1 MKNDPMKNEHQPETR
16 FGLNRDSFGQLVLI
30 NAEGERFVGVVPLRM
45 FPFSD
50 RDHWIS
56 LVGPDNKELL
66 LIEDLLSL
74 PANLRKLIDEELA
87 NREFLPVIEQ
97 VTHVTSDIEPCE
109 WQVQTDRGDIR
120 FVLKSEDD
128 IRSLS
133 PGQLLIVDATGQR
146 YLVHDYR
153 KLDSYSRRVME
164 EYA

>member
-1 MKNDPMKNEHQPETR
+1 MKNEHHSETR
-16 FGLNRDSFGQLVLI
+16 FGLTRDSFGQLTLI
-30 NAEGERFVGVVPLRM
+30 NAEGERFVGVMPLRM

-50 RDHWIS
+50 RNHWIS

-74 PANLRKLIDEELA
+74 PANLRNLIEEELA
-87 NREFLPVIEQ
+87 DREFLPVIER

-109 WQVQTDRGDIR
+109 WQVQTDRGPIR

-146 YLVHDYR
+146 YLVRDYR

>member
-1 MKNDPMKNEHQPETR
+1 MSQQPAYPQQQPAAN
-16 FGLNRDSFGQLVLI
+16 FGLSRDSFGQLVLI
-30 NAEGERFVGVVPLRM
+30 NAEGERFTGVVPVRM

-50 RDHWIS
+50 REHWIS

-66 LIEDLLSL
+66 LIEDPATL
-74 PANLRKLIDEELA
+74 PPNIRKLIQDELA
-87 NREFLPVIEQ
+87 DREFLPVIEQ
-97 VTHVTSDIEPCE
+97 ITHISSDTEPAE
-109 WQVQTDRGDIR
+109 WQVQTDRGPAK

-128 IRSLS
+128 IRTLS

-146 YLVHDYR
+146 YIVHDYR

>member
-1 MKNDPMKNEHQPETR
+1 MKNEHQPDAT
-16 FGLNRDSFGQLVLI
+16 FGLTRDSFGRLTLI
-30 NAEGERFVGVVPLRM
+30 NADGERFVGITPLRM

-50 RDHWIS
+50 REHWIS

-74 PANLRKLIDEELA
+74 PSSLRKTIEDELA
-87 NREFLPVIEQ
+87 DLEFMPVIER
-97 VTHVTSDIEPCE
+97 VIHCSSDIEPSE
-109 WQVQTDRGDIR
+109 WEVATDRGPAH

-128 IRSLS
+128 IRSLA
-133 PGQLLIVDATGQR
+133 PGKLLIVDAIGQR
-146 YLVHDYR
+146 YLVPDFR